1 MLKSKIRPSFTD
13 GPIFTRML
21 LFVIPLML
29 TGVLQ
34 QLYNMAD
41 NIVVGQFSGD
51 PDALAAVGS
60 TSSLTALI
68 INFLLGIGAGSSV
81 VIAQFFGARD
91 EKNVSRTVH
100 TAMTFSFIGGLVFM
114 AIGLVCAK
122 PALTLMGTN
131 EDLLEKAV
139 LYMTIICLGIP
150 ASSVY
155 NFGASILRSVGDSK
169 TALYILSISGVI
181 NVLLNLFFVIVCNMS
196 VAGVALATIISQYVS
211 AISVAIILIK
221 RKGVCYNL
229 NFRKLK
235 IEKPLLVRIMGFG
248 IPIALQSSLFSLS
261 NIVFT
266 SAVNTFPK
274 HTISAKTI
282 AFNIETITYTA
293 MNAFSQAAM
302 TFTAQN
308 YGAKKYKRLNRIVLF
323 ATLSV
328 TAVGILISQT
338 EIFFGR
344 DLALL
349 YIESADPN
357 KEAVISDVL
366 EIFKTMLATY
376 FLCGIMEVM
385 SGVLKGIGYS
395 MSSMICSLIG
405 LGIRVGWV
413 LFVTP
418 TERFHTIFGLV
429 VAYPLSWGA
438 SIILL
443 GAMLIYAWHR
453 LGIWREAKAEKL
465 NITR

>member
-1 MLKSKIRPSFTD
+1 
-13 GPIFTRML
+13 ML
-21 LFVIPLML
+21 LFAIPLML

-34 QLYNMAD
+34 QVYNMAD
-41 NIVVGQFSGD
+41 NIIVGRFSGD

-68 INFLLGIGAGSSV
+68 INCLLGIGGGSSV

-91 EKNVSRTVH
+91 EKSVSRTVH
-100 TAMTFSFIGGLVFM
+100 TSMTFSFIGGLVFTV
-114 AIGLVCAK
+114 IGIACAK

-131 EDLLEKAV
+131 KDLLEKAV

-150 ASSVY
+150 ASSIY
-155 NFGASILRSVGDSK
+155 NFGAAVLRSVGDSK
-169 TALYILSISGVI
+169 TSLYILSTSGII
-181 NVLLNLFFVIVCNMS
+181 NVLLNLLFVIVFNMS
-196 VAGVALATIISQYVS
+196 IAGVALATIISQYAS
-211 AISVAIILIK
+211 AAAVVIVLVK
-221 RKGVCYNL
+221 RKEVCYNL
-229 NFRKLK
+229 NFRKLR
-235 IEKPLLVRIMGFG
+235 IEKNLLARIMRFG
-248 IPIALQSSLFSLS
+248 VPIALQSSLFSLS

-282 AFNIETITYTA
+282 AFNIEVLTYTS

-302 TFTAQN
+302 TFAAQN
-308 YGAKKYKRLNRIVLF
+308 YGAKKYRRLNRIAVY
-323 ATLSV
+323 AILSV
-328 TAVGILISQT
+328 AAVGILISQI

-344 DLALL
+344 ELALL
-349 YIESADPN
+349 YIESSDPN

-366 EIFKTMLATY
+366 EIFKTMLTTY

-395 MSSMICSLIG
+395 VSSMVCSLIG
-405 LGIRVGWV
+405 LGVRVGWV
-413 LFVTP
+413 LLLTP
-418 TERFHTIFGLV
+418 TARFHTIFGLV

-443 GAMLIYAWHR
+443 GAALIYAWHKR
-453 LGIWREAKAEKL
+453 GIWCGARTEKL
-465 NITR
+465 NITKEKEYENAY